1 MSCPEPSSPP
11 PPTLGPRYLV
21 TAVIVERT
29 SSVCPFPGLFGGSCW
44 SMPCSNAT
52 ESQTS
57 ANAEDQRTRQQRKPF
72 KQNSSSKE
80 RQLSPP
86 TVRVRTPI
94 SISKSP
100 FHRRGCSYLHVDMPS
115 VLACLLEVAD
125 DRLDAGPDNAW
136 IACSFAAQC
145 DEHCRH
151 PTWGRAGVREGLD
164 QSSQTQNGG
173 IANYNQSLLFW
184 SGCACT

>member
-1 MSCPEPSSPP
+1 M
-11 PPTLGPRYLV
+11 LGRRCVV
-21 TAVIVERT
+21 TAVVLERT
-29 SSVCPFPGLFGGSCW
+29 SSVCPISGLFEASCY
-44 SMPCSNAT
+44 SMPCSDGT
-52 ESQTS
+52 KSQTPS
-57 ANAEDQRTRQQRKPF
+57 NAEEPCSRRLHKPS
-72 KQNSSSKE
+72 KQNSSSRE

-94 SISKSP
+94 LISKII

-125 DRLDAGPDNAW
+125 DRLNAGPNNAR

-145 DEHCRH
+145 DEHGRH

-164 QSSQTQNGG
+164 QSSQTQNSGM
-173 IANYNQSLLFW
+173 ASYNQSLLFW